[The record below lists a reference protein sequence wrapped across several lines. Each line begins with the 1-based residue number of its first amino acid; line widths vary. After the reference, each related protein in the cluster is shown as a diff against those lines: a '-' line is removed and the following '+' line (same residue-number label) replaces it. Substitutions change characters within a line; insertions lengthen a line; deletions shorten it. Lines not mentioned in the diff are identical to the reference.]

1 MLLDKEEYLSA
12 GLNIGMRRKVED
24 MERFIFRVKKNKL
37 AIIDLEQTDERIQ
50 TAARFLSEYD
60 PEDILV
66 ISRKE
71 TGHKPVVKFA
81 EATGAERIYGRF
93 MPGTL
98 TNPKSDD
105 YIEPEVVVVTD
116 PKEDK
121 QVVKEAVNA
130 RIPVVAIAD
139 SVNKLEYIDLAIP
152 ANNKG
157 TRSLAV
163 IYYLL
168 AREYQKYR
176 GELEDDDDFE
186 HTIDM
191 FEAEDVSED
200 DDE

>member
-24 MERFIFRVKKNKL
+24 MEPFIFRVKKNKL

-71 TGHKPVVKFA
+71 AGHKPVVTFA

-98 TNPKSDD
+98 TNPMSDD

-157 TRSLAV
+157 TRSLAT

-168 AREYQKYR
+168 AREYQKHR
-176 GELEDDDDFE
+176 GEIEDDDEFE
-186 HTIDM
+186 YTIDM
-191 FEAEDVSED
+191 FEAEDVADED
-200 DDE
+200 EE